1 MKDYLCEYQFNGAA
15 YGFTIKAN
23 SHAEAA
29 LRLMQIRDGWV
40 ELKGEV
46 VATVRLPS
54 FLSRLFGVQQ

>member
-1 MKDYLCEYQFNGAA
+1 MKDYLCEYQFNGAT

-23 SHAEAA
+23 SDAEAA

-46 VATVRLPS
+46 IVQVRLPS
-54 FLSRLFGVQQ
+54 SLLRWFGFKL